1 MNSRKKRDIDTL
13 RGIVK
18 YEVGSL
24 LKEDLARGIPD
35 FVLSQI
41 SSDAAESMKQH
52 LRRHITQVA
61 QDPSKQ
67 RQMLGAANVV
77 LEELEEE
84 MIELLRNKLDGFLR
98 RT

>member
-1 MNSRKKRDIDTL
+1 MGGREKRDIDFIRQL
-13 RGIVK
+13 VESEVK
-18 YEVGSL
+18 SI

-41 SSDAAESMKQH
+41 ASDTSESLKQH

-67 RQMLGAANVV
+67 RQMLSAANMV
-77 LEELEEE
+77 LQELEEDI
-84 MIELLRNKLDGFLR
+84 IELLGNKLDQFIR